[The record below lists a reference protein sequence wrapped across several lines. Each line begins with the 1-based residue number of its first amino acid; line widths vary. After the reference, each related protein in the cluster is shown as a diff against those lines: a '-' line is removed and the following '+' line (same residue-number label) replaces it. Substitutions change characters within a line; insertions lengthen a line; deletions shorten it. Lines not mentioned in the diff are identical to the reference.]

1 MIPILIRILI
11 HICKNYISVMI
22 MGEPEKM
29 LILVCEKYND
39 KALLVCIVLMIYAF
53 E

>member
-1 MIPILIRILI
+1 MII
-11 HICKNYISVMI
+11 
-22 MGEPEKM
+22 GEREKM

-39 KALLVCIVLMIYAF
+39 KALLVCIALIIYAF